1 MYNIGDVVRY
11 KTYSDNLITSF
22 KTGTI
27 TEVSSDLD
35 SYVNLRVENDVVQ
48 YWSKKLKKYVHV
60 KPKNINSIYFTIPQ
74 RMIDDFVLIEDIL
87 GSALYE
93 GKKTNG
99 ETTAR

>member
-48 YWSKKLKKYVHV
+48 YWSKKLKKYVPV

-74 RMIDDFVLIEDIL
+74 RIIDDFVLIEDIL
-87 GSALYE
+87 GSVFYE
-93 GKKTNG
+93 GKEKNG
-99 ETTAR
+99 ETTDG